1 MDGSG
6 SNTSACRRFTE
17 PIMTALRFS
26 VVIPTYQR
34 RDVVCASVA
43 ALARQEFGGA
53 FEVIVVV
60 DGSTDG
66 TAAALRRLSVPFPLT
81 VLEQSNQGASQA
93 RNHGANIARGEILLF
108 LDDDMES
115 DPRLLSEHDQSHRAG
130 ADVVLGHIPLH
141 PDSPP
146 SVLTQGVRDWAEQ
159 RARRLS
165 VAGATL
171 TLHDLLTGQMSLR
184 KEIFAQVGG
193 FDTDFTCGGSFGNE
207 DVDFGYRLLQRGE
220 HIVFNPAAISWQK
233 YIVRP
238 SQYLRQ
244 YRQAGR
250 ADVIFVRKHPD
261 QAKAIFTLSKFYE
274 PSSRLLWR
282 PLAALHPWSAPV
294 TGAIRRYA
302 LHRAERGDSD
312 LRTAKWLKR
321 AKRIEYF
328 KGVREAGGVPRHRAL
343 RVLAYH
349 SISNTN
355 CTGFFKPYVISP
367 SEFERQIAALLRA
380 GYEFVSVE
388 EALQF
393 LRGDG
398 GLPRRP
404 VLLTFDDCYQDVL
417 DNVLPVLR
425 QRRIPAVVFAVTGRV
440 GGTNEWDAVGGAPE
454 MRLLDAE
461 GLRKLAANGIEIGAH
476 SRTHKRLPKLAPA
489 DLVGEVAGS
498 VSELQ
503 QLGFGRPRLFSYPF
517 GESNEAVRRAVRETG
532 VLAAFSIM
540 PGFVCTGQDP
550 FQIPRIEILRDDTG
564 WRFRW
569 KVALAGPLTGAWQR
583 WMHRWMQAGRSTLRV
598 GRDDARWLAS
608 FVAGRAMPQPAYDWL
623 RTKWIRHHR
632 AS

>member
-1 MDGSG
+1 
-6 SNTSACRRFTE
+6 
-17 PIMTALRFS
+17 MTALRFS
-26 VVIPTYQR
+26 VIIPTYQR

-43 ALARQEFGGA
+43 ALAKQEFGGA

-66 TAAALRRLSVPFPLT
+66 TAEALRRLSVPFSLT
-81 VLEQSNQGASQA
+81 VLEQSNQGASEA
-93 RNHGANIARGEILLF
+93 RNHGASMARGEILLF

-115 DPRLLSEHDQSHRAG
+115 DPRLLIEHDQSHRTG

-146 SVLTQGVRDWAEQ
+146 SVLRQGVCDWAER

-171 TLHDLLTGQMSLR
+171 TLQDLLTGQMSLR
-184 KEIFAQVGG
+184 KETFARAGG
-193 FDTDFTCGGSFGNE
+193 FDTDFTCGGTFGNE

-244 YRQAGR
+244 YRHAGR
-250 ADVIFVRKHPD
+250 ADVVFARKHPD
-261 QAKAIFTLSKFYE
+261 QAKTIFTLSKFYQ

-282 PLAALHPWSAPV
+282 PLVALHPWSAPV

-302 LHRAERGDSD
+302 LHRAERGDSE
-312 LRTAKWLKR
+312 LRTAKWLRR

-328 KGVREAGGVPRHRAL
+328 KGVREAGGVPRRRAL

-367 SEFERQIAALLRA
+367 AEFERQIDTLLQA
-380 GYEFVSVE
+380 GYEFVSVQE
-388 EALQF
+388 TLQF

-398 GLPRRP
+398 GLPQRP
-404 VLLTFDDCYQDVL
+404 VLVTFDDCYQDVL
-417 DNVLPVLR
+417 DNAFPVLKR
-425 QRRIPAVVFAVTGRV
+425 RRIPAVVFAVTGCV
-440 GGTNEWDAVGGAPE
+440 GGTNTWDTAGGAPE
-454 MRLLDAE
+454 MRLLDAA
-461 GLRKLAANGIEIGAH
+461 GLRKLAASGIEIGAH
-476 SRTHKRLPKLAPA
+476 SRTHKRLPKLLPA
-489 DLVGEVAGS
+489 DLADEVTGS
-498 VSELQ
+498 VSDLE

-517 GESNEAVRRAVRETG
+517 GESNEAVRETVRETG
-532 VLAAFSIM
+532 ALAAFAIT
-540 PGFVCTGQDP
+540 PGFVCAGQDL
-550 FQIPRIEILRDDTG
+550 FQIPRIEILHADTG

-569 KVALAGPLTGAWQR
+569 KVALAGPLTGVWRR
-583 WMHRWMQAGRSTLRV
+583 WMHRWTQAGRLVLRAS
-598 GRDDARWLAS
+598 RDDARWLAS
-608 FVAGRAMPQPAYDWL
+608 LVAGRAMPQPAYDWL